1 MTCVLGPDGSY
12 VESPVHGAFGLT
24 YASYFVA
31 PRSVLERMPLEWQ
44 EQFVKLVEQIPDT
57 GHTYTVKLRDERG
70 RFIKDRLAAYR
81 RPDKEA
87 LDALFAGRMYS
98 AAEEIHP

>member
-1 MTCVLGPDGSY
+1 MTLLKRPDGTY
-12 VESPVHGAFGLT
+12 AESPIHNAFGLT
-24 YASYFVA
+24 RASYFVA

-57 GHTYTVKLRDERG
+57 GHDYAVKLRDKRG

-81 RPDKEA
+81 HPDREA
-87 LDALFAGRMYS
+87 LDALFADRMANVGE
-98 AAEEIHP
+98 AAAA